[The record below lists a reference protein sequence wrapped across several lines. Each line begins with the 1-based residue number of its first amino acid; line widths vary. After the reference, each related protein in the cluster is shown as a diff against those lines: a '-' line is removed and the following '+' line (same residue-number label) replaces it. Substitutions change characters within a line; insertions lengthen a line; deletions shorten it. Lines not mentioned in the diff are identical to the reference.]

1 MNNQNQNQVPNNGQ
15 LQTKPRTQLQLTS
28 DFFKNDK
35 VSKEFEKLLGARG
48 PHFIASILSL
58 VSSNADLSECDQT
71 SIYTAAMIAASMD
84 LPVNQNLG
92 FAWIIAYNQK
102 QKNGTWVKKAQF
114 QIGYKGLIQLAHRT
128 KRYTIL
134 HSSDVRQG
142 ELVGN
147 NRMTGEMTFNWTL
160 DDDHRKTLPIIGY
173 VSFFRLDNGF
183 ESTFYMT
190 LNEMQGHAKQYSK
203 TYAKNFGMWKDDFG
217 KMADKTITKLHLS
230 KKGVLSTEL
239 ERAIKHDQGSIVLPV
254 DSGKDIPGFDDIQ
267 DIEPEY
273 IDNQDNYEDEVKSP
287 PLMGETEDQYNE
299 RIFNEHLAKEEEQA
313 RQEELRKNPQS
324 SGQSHGGINVG
335 MHNLE
340 EVIAETKTKQKL
352 K

>member
-15 LQTKPRTQLQLTS
+15 LQTKPRTQLQVTS
-28 DFFKNDK
+28 DFFKKDK

-58 VSSNADLSECDQT
+58 VSSNVDLSECNQT

-102 QKNGTWVKKAQF
+102 QKNGTWIKKAQF
-114 QIGYKGLIQLAHRT
+114 QIGYKGLIQLAHRS
-128 KRYTIL
+128 KQYTTL

-142 ELVGN
+142 ELIGN
-147 NRMTGEMTFNWTL
+147 DRMTGELKFEWVV
-160 DDDHRKTLPIIGY
+160 DDNQRNKLPIIGY
-173 VSFFRLDNGF
+173 ISFFRLANGF

-190 LNEMQGHAKQYSK
+190 IEEMQIHAKRYSK
-203 TYAKNFGMWKDDFG
+203 TYAKNFGMWKDDFS
-217 KMADKTITKLHLS
+217 KMAEKTITKLHLS
-230 KKGVLSTEL
+230 KKGILSTDL
-239 ERAIKHDQGSIVLPV
+239 QNAIKHDQGSIVLPV

-313 RQEELRKNPQS
+313 RQKELRNDPQS
-324 SGQSHGGINVG
+324 SGQTHGGINVS
-335 MHNLE
+335 MNNLE
-340 EVIAETKTKQKL
+340 QVIDQAKTKQKL